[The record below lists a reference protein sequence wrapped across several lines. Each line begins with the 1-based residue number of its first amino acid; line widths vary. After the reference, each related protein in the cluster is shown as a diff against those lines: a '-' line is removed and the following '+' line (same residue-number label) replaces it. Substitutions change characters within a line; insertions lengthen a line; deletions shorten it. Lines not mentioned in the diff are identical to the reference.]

1 MDEEK
6 ILILVNGEDKT
17 NQVEKIYTNQYGKI
31 EIKYYKKEK
40 IYSYYKNNIIVRD
53 KAEEIELAERDIYYK
68 HQILF
73 DVKKLIR
80 FQEFIK
86 IIYGNR
92 ETEVF
97 RYNDISFK
105 SNSEKNLNKDVI
117 GYFRKIAKNLKDKN
131 GEKENSF
138 LKTEYQNINYINSES
153 VLNYY
158 INKMDLKVI
167 MRKFII

>member
-68 HQILF
+68 R
-73 DVKKLIR
+73 V
-80 FQEFIK
+80 
-86 IIYGNR
+86 
-92 ETEVF
+92 
-97 RYNDISFK
+97 S
-105 SNSEKNLNKDVI
+105 
-117 GYFRKIAKNLKDKN
+117 
-131 GEKENSF
+131 
-138 LKTEYQNINYINSES
+138 
-153 VLNYY
+153 
-158 INKMDLKVI
+158 
-167 MRKFII
+167 